1 MISEDTVYDRSEE
14 TRLDMPVDEKKEEKT
29 VLDSDKKKEA
39 PAPKK
44 GEWKKVA
51 MGTGTGIVFG
61 AAAGLFT
68 SATPVENAVTE
79 EESHTEGLQQTTQTV
94 VDEGISMATGVD
106 DEMTF
111 SQAFRAAR
119 IEVGAGGAFEWR
131 GQTYS
136 TYYAE
141 EWESMTPEQQAEYN
155 DHFAWS
161 AGHGN
166 GGDTAQTTGQADS
179 GTDVAQEVHH
189 EADNPAAGT
198 EQPQNG
204 TAGNETQVTEEIGA
218 NDVSVVGDADSEI
231 EPLGVYH
238 DPETDMNV
246 VAMNVDGQEVLLVDV
261 DGDNRIEVMAVD
273 VNGDGQISG
282 DEMVDISSQNMT
294 VNDFGGLP
302 PQDDGFLADNNE
314 PDYTNDTGCYEG

>member
-29 VLDSDKKKEA
+29 VADSDKKKEA

-44 GEWKKVA
+44 GAWKTVA

-68 SATPVENAVTE
+68 SATPVGNAVTE
-79 EESHTEGLQQTTQTV
+79 EAGHTEGPQQTTQTV

-155 DHFAWS
+155 NHFAWS
-161 AGHGN
+161 SGHGN
-166 GGDTAQTTGQADS
+166 GGDTAAATGHADS

-189 EADNPAAGT
+189 EADNSSAGT

-204 TAGNETQVTEEIGA
+204 IRENDTQIAEEVAA
-218 NDVSVVGDADSEI
+218 NDVSVIGDTEPEI

-238 DPETDMNV
+238 DPETNMNV
-246 VAMNVDGQEVLLVDV
+246 VTMNVDGQEVLLVDV
-261 DGDNRIEVMAVD
+261 DGGGGIEMMAVD

-282 DEMVDISSQNMT
+282 DEMVDISSQNLT
-294 VNDFGGLP
+294 IDDFGGLP
-302 PQDDGFLADNNE
+302 PQEDGFLADASE
-314 PDYTNDTGCYEG
+314 PDYINGDGCYGA